1 MIEPIEQIKK
11 AKETDKISGSWLI
24 TGGYDYEKISFI
36 YDICSV
42 LLNKKYK
49 DKTLFEPD
57 VKWLECGLT
66 DEAKRDI
73 QKMILAGKSVDTDKT
88 LSYKREITI
97 DDIREGIQFLS
108 LKGSASGYRILIIN
122 PADKM
127 NENAANAL
135 LKVLEEPTEKSV
147 ILLLCQNMGKLL
159 PTIKSR
165 CRQIKIKP
173 LSDKVLADKIKQAY
187 PEIEDVSLVVS
198 LSKNSFGQAKEICEN
213 NGLEIYNQMILLFQN
228 GVSLEME
235 RVQSF
240 IEMVSKETVS
250 FSLAKNFL
258 SDFVADQVKA
268 NALSNPFIAEDL
280 LDIWAEINQLFIDID
295 RIYLDKKQV
304 LQTVVFKIAEVLK

>member
-1 MIEPIEQIKK
+1 MTEPIEQIKK

-42 LLNKKYK
+42 LLNKYYN
-49 DKTLFEPD
+49 DKALFEPD

-73 QKMILAGKSVDTDKT
+73 QKTILAGKSVDTDKV
-88 LSYKREITI
+88 LSYKKEITV
-97 DDIREGIQFLS
+97 DDVRDGIQFLS
-108 LKGSASGYRILIIN
+108 FKGSINGYRILIIN

-127 NENAANAL
+127 NENASNAL
-135 LKVLEEPTEKSV
+135 LKVLEEPPERSV
-147 ILLLCQNMGKLL
+147 ILLICQNMGKLL

-173 LSDKVLADKIKQAY
+173 LSDEALADKIKESY
-187 PEIEDVSLVVS
+187 PDMDDISLVVS

-213 NGLEIYNQMILLFQN
+213 NGLEIYHQMISLFQN
-228 GVSLEME
+228 SGNLETE

-240 IEMVSKETVS
+240 IEMVSKETIS

-258 SDFVADQVKA
+258 SDFVAEQVKK

-280 LDIWAEINQLFIDID
+280 LDVWSEINQLFVDID

-304 LQTVVFKIAEVLK
+304 LQTVIFKIAGVLK